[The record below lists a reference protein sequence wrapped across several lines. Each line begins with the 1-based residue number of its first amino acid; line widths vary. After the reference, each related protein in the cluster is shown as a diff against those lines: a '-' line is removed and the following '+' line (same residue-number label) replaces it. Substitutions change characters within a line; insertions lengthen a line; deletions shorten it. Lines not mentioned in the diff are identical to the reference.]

1 LRHAAERGTLPVIEA
16 NVITFGHTILPAQGT
31 ATSVASE
38 MRKAEA
44 ATAPAFSLLRLSAL
58 ARCGGALIVIAALWA
73 VVFWALA

>member
-1 LRHAAERGTLPVIEA
+1 M
-16 NVITFGHTILPAQGT
+16 
-31 ATSVASE
+31 SVASE
-38 MRKAEA
+38 MRKTGA